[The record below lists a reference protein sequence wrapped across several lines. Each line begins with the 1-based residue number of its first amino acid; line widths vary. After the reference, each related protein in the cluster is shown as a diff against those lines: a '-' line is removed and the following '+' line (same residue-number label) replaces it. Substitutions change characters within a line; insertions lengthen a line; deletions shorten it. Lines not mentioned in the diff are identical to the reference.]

1 MNQPRSEWQQKPVRR
16 YICKRCSA
24 VHAIWSARCLRCTAY
39 GLELEPHV
47 DPVPA
52 SSMQAPFLAS
62 TVPPAAPRPAALPQ
76 DAPSV
81 PYLDPVR
88 PHLSI
93 VRDAPPPDPEPDLSP
108 AELADVLPPS
118 SPMPVPITAITE
130 SAYERDSTGLPP
142 VDYVLGG
149 GLVPSSVVLLASPP
163 GVGKSSLTLQ
173 VLVGL
178 GHRCLYVTGE
188 ETCEQV
194 AGTAQR
200 IGAMSDN
207 LLVLAES
214 DLAKIFAHARASRA
228 LTIAIDS
235 IQKMHCVDISGRP
248 GSPSQVKEATD
259 RLVKFAKKKNGP
271 AVWIIGHV
279 TGEGEIAGPKTI
291 EHDVDVVLELSQGV
305 KFEGAERRL
314 RCSGKNRFGPTNLVG
329 EFELTGKGLVPV
341 DADGWDE
348 KL

>member
-1 MNQPRSEWQQKPVRR
+1 MTFDAFSP
-16 YICKRCSA
+16 SA
-24 VHAIWSARCLRCTAY
+24 VPAVAKR
-39 GLELEPHV
+39 
-47 DPVPA
+47 PVP
-52 SSMQAPFLAS
+52 FL
-62 TVPPAAPRPAALPQ
+62 Q
-76 DAPSV
+76 DAPSL

-88 PHLSI
+88 PHLAI
-93 VRDAPPPDPEPDLSP
+93 VRDAPPAPEPELSP
-108 AELADVLPPS
+108 DELADVLPPS

-130 SAYERDSTGLPP
+130 SSYERDSTGLAP

-178 GHRCLYVTGE
+178 GYRCLYVTGE

-214 DLAKIFAHARASRA
+214 DLSKIFAHARAARA
-228 LTIAIDS
+228 QAIAIDS

-291 EHDVDVVLELSQGV
+291 EHDVDVVLELSQGA
-305 KFEGAERRL
+305 KYDGNERRL

>member
-1 MNQPRSEWQQKPVRR
+1 VRR
-16 YICKRCSA
+16 YICKRCGTA
-24 VHAIWSARCLRCTAY
+24 HARWSARCLSCTAY
-39 GLELEPHV
+39 NLEPEAHV
-47 DPVPA
+47 ASPPPIAPTVSGFVMPPV
-52 SSMQAPFLAS
+52 
-62 TVPPAAPRPAALPQ
+62 AAPVMPRPLQAAQAAQAAQEELPR
-76 DAPSV
+76 
-81 PYLDPVR
+81 LDPVR

-93 VRDAPPPDPEPDLSP
+93 VRSPPPDPDPDPDLSP
-108 AELADVLPPS
+108 EELADVLPPS

-130 SAYERDSTGLPP
+130 SLYERDSTGLPP

-178 GHRCLYVTGE
+178 GYRCLYVTGE

-214 DLAKIFAHARASRA
+214 DLTKIFAHARAVRA
-228 LTIAIDS
+228 QMVAVDS
-235 IQKMHCVDISGRP
+235 IQKMHCTDISGRP

-279 TGEGEIAGPKTI
+279 TGEGDIAGPKTI
-291 EHDVDVVLELSQGV
+291 EHDVDVVLELSQGA
-305 KFEGAERRL
+305 KYDGNERRL

-329 EFELTGKGLVPV
+329 EFELTSTGLKPV

>member
-1 MNQPRSEWQQKPVRR
+1 M
-16 YICKRCSA
+16 
-24 VHAIWSARCLRCTAY
+24 
-39 GLELEPHV
+39 
-47 DPVPA
+47 
-52 SSMQAPFLAS
+52 
-62 TVPPAAPRPAALPQ
+62 
-76 DAPSV
+76 
-81 PYLDPVR
+81 
-88 PHLSI
+88 
-93 VRDAPPPDPEPDLSP
+93 
-108 AELADVLPPS
+108 
-118 SPMPVPITAITE
+118 
-130 SAYERDSTGLPP
+130 RDSTGLPP

-178 GHRCLYVTGE
+178 GYRCLYVTGE

-207 LLVLAES
+207 LLVLAEA
-214 DLAKIFAHARASRA
+214 DLAKIFEHARTTRA
-228 LTIAIDS
+228 QAIAIDS

-291 EHDVDVVLELSQGV
+291 EHDVDVVLELSQGA
-305 KFEGAERRL
+305 KYDGNERLL

-329 EFELTGKGLVPV
+329 EFELTGKGLMPV

>member
-1 MNQPRSEWQQKPVRR
+1 MVN
-16 YICKRCSA
+16 SA
-24 VHAIWSARCLRCTAY
+24 F
-39 GLELEPHV
+39 
-47 DPVPA
+47 VP
-52 SSMQAPFLAS
+52 S
-62 TVPPAAPRPAALPQ
+62 TVPAVAQRSAPQPQ
-76 DAPSV
+76 EQPSL

-88 PHLSI
+88 PHLAI
-93 VRDAPPPDPEPDLSP
+93 VRDAPPDPEPDLSP
-108 AELADVLPPS
+108 DELTDVLPQ

-130 SAYERDSTGLPP
+130 SSYERDSTGLAP

-178 GHRCLYVTGE
+178 GYRCLYVTGE

-207 LLVLAES
+207 LLVLAEA
-214 DLAKIFAHARASRA
+214 DLAKIFEHARATRA
-228 LTIAIDS
+228 QAIAIDS

-291 EHDVDVVLELSQGV
+291 EHDVDVVLELSQGA
-305 KFEGAERRL
+305 KYDGNERRL